1 MRGHKNTILLALV
14 ATLIAKEAFAAQHV
28 VGGSQ
33 GWDQSTNFKSWTSG
47 QTFKVGDKLV
57 FKYSPLHS
65 VVELGSESDY
75 KNCDISTPLQ
85 SLSTGNDVV
94 KLDKPGT
101 RYFTCGT
108 LGHCSQGMKVKITT
122 MKGNAPSSRLS
133 PSLSPLL
140 SPLLSPSLSLPPPS
154 SSSPTTSTLASSASQ
169 WFISF
174 VFIATLSVS
183 VTISLS

>member
-1 MRGHKNTILLALV
+1 MGHKNTIFLALV

-33 GWDQSTNFKSWTSG
+33 GWDQSTDFKTWISG

-57 FKYSPLHS
+57 FKYTSLHS
-65 VVELGSESDY
+65 VVELGSESAY
-75 KNCDISTPLQ
+75 KNCDISSPIK

-122 MKGNAPSSRLS
+122 VKGNALSPASSPSPSS
-133 PSLSPLL
+133 SPL
-140 SPLLSPSLSLPPPS
+140 S
-154 SSSPTTSTLASSASQ
+154 SSSPSSSPSSSTTTTTDTSSASQ
-169 WFISF
+169 CFTSFI
-174 VFIATLSVS
+174 FILALS
-183 VTISLS
+183 VTIMISLF

>member
-1 MRGHKNTILLALV
+1 MGHKNTIFLALI

-33 GWDQSTNFKSWTSG
+33 GWDQSTDFKSWTSG

-57 FKYSPLHS
+57 FKYSSFHS
-65 VVELGSESDY
+65 VVELGNESAY
-75 KNCDISTPLQ
+75 KNCDISSPVQ

-108 LGHCSQGMKVKITT
+108 LGHCSQGMKVKITIR
-122 MKGNAPSSRLS
+122 KGNAPSPALSPATSPSLS
-133 PSLSPLL
+133 PSLS
-140 SPLLSPSLSLPPPS
+140 STSLSSPPS
-154 SSSPTTSTLASSASQ
+154 SSSPTNTNASSASQ
-169 WFISF
+169 CFTSFMFI
-174 VFIATLSVS
+174 VALS
-183 VTISLS
+183 VTIMVSLF

>member
-1 MRGHKNTILLALV
+1 MGHKNTIFLALV

-33 GWDQSTNFKSWTSG
+33 GWDQSTDFKTWISG

-57 FKYSPLHS
+57 FKYTSLHS
-65 VVELGSESDY
+65 VVELGSESAY
-75 KNCDISTPLQ
+75 KNCDISSPIK

-122 MKGNAPSSRLS
+122 VKGNALSPALSPSSSPSSSPVSSSS
-133 PSLSPLL
+133 PSLSP
-140 SPLLSPSLSLPPPS
+140 SFTT
-154 SSSPTTSTLASSASQ
+154 TTSTKSSSTSQ
-169 WFISF
+169 CFTSFISI
-174 VFIATLSVS
+174 VALS
-183 VTISLS
+183 VTIMISLF